1 MPNLAGVVSRVTA
14 RTAMPRNAAVAA
26 PSSTSASSSY
36 RNRRIR
42 FRRDRNQLTAYSAIA
57 IRSKN
62 AQDITESPRIASADC
77 VGLSRGSL
85 DGANLGRFVS
95 NSRTRV
101 LTILGKLRT
110 SNPPQRRAC

>member
-57 IRSKN
+57 MRSRN
-62 AQDITESPRIASADC
+62 TQDIPENPRITSTDC
-77 VGLSRGSL
+77 AGLSRGSV

-95 NSRTRV
+95 KRRTRV
-101 LTILGKLRT
+101 LIILGKLEP
-110 SNPPQRRAC
+110 SNPT